1 MVKTTPSPH
10 FRNNFFAVARS
21 ETAGWGAFAA
31 KTLGR
36 GDVILRERPLMVADR
51 SSVFSEYE
59 KLDSTARQLA
69 LSLHANEYCKPGTPL
84 IQTVWATNW
93 YVAVA
98 LHECALTQQKR
109 LTLVKSFTVG
119 GRQAGLFPVA
129 ARFNHA
135 CCPAHN
141 VDFRFDAE
149 SNCLELVVKAHQV
162 VAGEELRITYGKDR
176 TAAELYMTY
185 GFRCRCGACRGLS
198 DRDVWRLTSQ
208 W

>member
-1 MVKTTPSPH
+1 
-10 FRNNFFAVARS
+10 
-21 ETAGWGAFAA
+21 
-31 KTLGR
+31 
-36 GDVILRERPLMVADR
+36 MVADR

-84 IQTVWATNW
+84 IQTVWATN
-93 YVAVA
+93 
-98 LHECALTQQKR
+98 C
-109 LTLVKSFTVG
+109 FTVG

-185 GFRCRCGACRGLS
+185 GFRCRSKSTL
-198 DRDVWRLTSQ
+198 DIEYVVWIPN
-208 W
+208 

>member
-1 MVKTTPSPH
+1 MTKTCLSPH
-10 FRNNFFAVARS
+10 YQNDCFTIARS

-31 KTLGR
+31 KTLR
-36 GDVILRERPLMVADR
+36 LGDVILREKPLMVADR
-51 SSVFSEYE
+51 SNLFDEFY
-59 KLDSTARQLA
+59 KLETAAQQLA
-69 LSLHANEYCKPGTPL
+69 LSLHANELAKPGTPL
-84 IQTVWATNW
+84 IQAIWVTNW
-93 YVAVA
+93 YVVA
-98 LHECALTQQKR
+98 AQSDTEKAADLGQ
-109 LTLVKSFTVG
+109 SFTVG

-141 VDFRFDAE
+141 VDYHFHHE
-149 SNCLELVVKAHQV
+149 SGCLELVVKAHRV
-162 VAGEELRITYGKDR
+162 AAGEELRISYGMDR

-198 DRDVWRLTSQ
+198 DADVRRLTSQ